1 MVDEFGDFGWFEDMD
16 LCQIEQEAVAAIAA
30 TQVPAPAPT
39 TSTIANSAQ
48 ASMDGGQAQ
57 FSMRVQERQNSPQKK
72 KAKTSLLGA
81 ERWGIRKAHIADAS
95 IHKIYILQ
103 LSSYHRI
110 CLGTVYSYAIQQLG
124 LSATRAAVVDKM
136 VSIFNSWHTVALQN
150 GDPRRFGGYIS
161 RHLVE

>member
-1 MVDEFGDFGWFEDMD
+1 M
-16 LCQIEQEAVAAIAA
+16 
-30 TQVPAPAPT
+30 
-39 TSTIANSAQ
+39 
-48 ASMDGGQAQ
+48 
-57 FSMRVQERQNSPQKK
+57 
-72 KAKTSLLGA
+72 GA
-81 ERWGIRKAHIADAS
+81 EQRGIRKAHIADAS

-110 CLGTVYSYAIQQLG
+110 CLGMAYSFAIQQLG

-161 RHLVE
+161 RHLVEQYLTEQGRTAVASQVHQRICQPATRQPTLTDDQIEDLNRPKARDWCRTLGLKVEGTKEELRLRLKEHFKKVAF